1 VEAIKKH
8 NYSIDQLKDW
18 HDEGWIFRVR
28 ISAKRAPY
36 IIRRK
41 GYNERSLG
49 QPTDMLL
56 KKISEVQKEDVVS
69 STMDITKTQLNR
81 LEQRSLENMIY
92 FYRHELHQIMRGEN
106 AYKILP
112 NNIRKMMTEAGI
124 ITKHIR
130 SYCLTQLGE
139 RMLKWEEER

>member
-18 HDEGWIFRVR
+18 HDEGWTFRVR
-28 ISAKRAPY
+28 VSSARAPSM
-36 IIRRK
+36 IRRK
-41 GYNERSLG
+41 GQNVRRMG
-49 QPTDMLL
+49 PPTDELL
-56 KKISEVQKEDVVS
+56 KKISEIQKEDAES
-69 STMDITKTQLNR
+69 STMDITKTQLNH

-92 FYRHELHQIMRGEN
+92 FYRHELHQITRGEN
-106 AYKILP
+106 TYKILP

-130 SYCLTQLGE
+130 SYRLTQLGE
-139 RMLKWEEER
+139 RMLKREDER